1 MILRS
6 VCIWALVFVI
16 WSFLMSLIVSYD
28 NSHEQRL
35 AEIEKEIMQVRSE
48 YEGEQ
53 NHKSRLLKQHE
64 ELSKKIEHEIERGES
79 AKLLLGANV
88 ETESPSE
95 GKMSTI
101 AVEKVVTKQVVW
113 DQTPAE
119 QVLEIGDWVT
129 IEGYQDAFIGASI
142 RVENGINY
150 GLEWTVS
157 GLIDITSQPTA
168 LSAPGDGIHH
178 IIGSIDDP
186 RGNEIVVRI
195 NEALLY
201 EETVLIRVTGQIYQL
216 NAPHEM
222 DRYPNQW
229 GVILKQSGQVEFM
242 E

>member
-1 MILRS
+1 M
-6 VCIWALVFVI
+6 
-16 WSFLMSLIVSYD
+16 
-28 NSHEQRL
+28 
-35 AEIEKEIMQVRSE
+35 
-48 YEGEQ
+48 
-53 NHKSRLLKQHE
+53 
-64 ELSKKIEHEIERGES
+64 
-79 AKLLLGANV
+79 
-88 ETESPSE
+88 
-95 GKMSTI
+95 
-101 AVEKVVTKQVVW
+101 
-113 DQTPAE
+113 
-119 QVLEIGDWVT
+119 LEIGDWVT